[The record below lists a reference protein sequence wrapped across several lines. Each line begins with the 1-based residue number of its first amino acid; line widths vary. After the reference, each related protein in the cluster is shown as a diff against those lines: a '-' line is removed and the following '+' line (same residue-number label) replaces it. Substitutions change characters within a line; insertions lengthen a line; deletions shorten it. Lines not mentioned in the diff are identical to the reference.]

1 VRSPQPIEDLTPF
14 AWQDATFAEAKFNG
28 DSIWLTNE
36 ASAFKPRSQT
46 SDETSITFPVY
57 HSNGEK
63 NERFT
68 IYMDSTSVGCYGIQ
82 RKVETFGFNSEAN
95 PTMVFLNIDMGDL
108 VGPIFVHD
116 TTATFASNICIT
128 AIDEENDRLQGR
140 FNLAFRLM
148 ENGPSGLI
156 PGEHPA
162 KFELTDGV
170 FQADIERR

>member
-1 VRSPQPIEDLTPF
+1 
-14 AWQDATFAEAKFNG
+14 
-28 DSIWLTNE
+28 
-36 ASAFKPRSQT
+36 
-46 SDETSITFPVY
+46 
-57 HSNGEK
+57 
-63 NERFT
+63 
-68 IYMDSTSVGCYGIQ
+68 
-82 RKVETFGFNSEAN
+82 
-95 PTMVFLNIDMGDL
+95 MVFLNIDMGDL